1 MKINNQ
7 QINILSLPWEAV
19 TILMEFKQ
27 RQFLMRERN
36 ESIMKEV
43 AFWWGLEMLISL
55 RNNEIGRKRWIREMK
70 EQTHRP
76 LCGKVEQIFRDLQVY
91 LWNWLISRNLPSTT
105 LTISMINS
113 HSEMMWADHHSL
125 HEAELECCPRIP
137 VLNHH

>member
-1 MKINNQ
+1 MRG
-7 QINILSLPWEAV
+7 SD
-19 TILMEFKQ
+19 TILMEFKH

-55 RNNEIGRKRWIREMK
+55 RNNEIRRKRWIREMK

-76 LCGKVEQIFRDLQVY
+76 LCGKVEQIFRDLQVD

-105 LTISMINS
+105 LTISMISS
-113 HSEMMWADHHSL
+113 HSEMMWAARHSL
-125 HEAELECCPRIP
+125 HEAELECCPQIP